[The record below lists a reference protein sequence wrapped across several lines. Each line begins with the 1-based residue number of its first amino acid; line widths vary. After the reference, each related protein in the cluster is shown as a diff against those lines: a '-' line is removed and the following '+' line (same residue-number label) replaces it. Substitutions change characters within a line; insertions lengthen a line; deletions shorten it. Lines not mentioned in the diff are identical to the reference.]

1 MYYFEILVI
10 LHFVLNLF
18 AKDEIKTVAML
29 LWGSIAAQKML
40 TVPTFSIIVNLIS
53 ASLLDARKA
62 VKRQYDVM
70 MSIVENFK
78 TLIAFAG
85 KL

>member
-1 MYYFEILVI
+1 
-10 LHFVLNLF
+10 
-18 AKDEIKTVAML
+18 
-29 LWGSIAAQKML
+29 ML
-40 TVPTFSIIVNLIS
+40 TVPTFSNIVNLIS

-78 TLIAFAG
+78 TLIAFAW